1 MPWIAGRSARI
12 LTHERARAGHR
23 SVLDATLALARRAG
37 LAASVTRAQEGWSE
51 HGGARV
57 ASQVELSDDL
67 PLIIEIV
74 AATERLEAT
83 LPDLIALA
91 ASHGTIILA
100 ETRLWIPDEPPHS

>member
-12 LTHERARAGHR
+12 LTHERARAGHH
-23 SVLDATLALARRAG
+23 SVMDATLALARRAG

-74 AATERLEAT
+74 ATTQRIENA
-83 LPDLIALA
+83 LPNLIALV
-91 ASHGTIILA
+91 ASHGTITLT
-100 ETRLWIPDEPPHS
+100 ETRLWAPNAPPLP

>member
-1 MPWIAGRSARI
+1 MPWISGRSARI

-23 SVLDATLALARRAG
+23 SVLEATLALARRAS

-74 AATERLEAT
+74 GATERIEAA

-91 ASHGTIILA
+91 ATHGTITLT
-100 ETRLWIPDEPPHS
+100 ETRLWMPDEALRP

>member
-1 MPWIAGRSARI
+1 MPWIAGHAARI
-12 LTHERARAGHR
+12 LTHERARAGHS
-23 SVLDATLALARRAG
+23 SVAEAALALARRAG

-51 HGGARV
+51 RRGARV

-74 AATERLEAT
+74 AATERLEAA

-91 ASHGTIILA
+91 AAHGTITLT
-100 ETRLWIPDEPPHS
+100 ETRLWAPDEPLRT

>member
-1 MPWIAGRSARI
+1 MPWISGRSTRI

-23 SVLDATLALARRAG
+23 SVMEATLAVARRAS
-37 LAASVTRAQEGWSE
+37 LTASVTRAQEGWSE

-74 AATERLEAT
+74 GATERIEAA

-91 ASHGTIILA
+91 AAHGTITLT
-100 ETRLWIPDEPPHS
+100 ETRLWAPDEPPRS